1 MKFLK
6 TFENFY
12 LPSDMETDEQDYLM
26 RNRKMQNVVKP
37 DEDDEYCEPCEDD
50 SEMGAELPSFSEED
64 NMRMNRNEF
73 EEEEEDD
80 MSMSMPHIMR
90 FEAKKTKPESYKKS
104 GLKSPEK
111 ADRNKNNKI
120 EGWEKAVAKKI
131 EDSMDKKGGKGLT
144 PAQKKKLPEGLR
156 KAIETKKKK

>member
-1 MKFLK
+1 MKFLR

-12 LPSDMETDEQDYLM
+12 LPSEMETDEQDYLM

-37 DEDDEYCEPCEDD
+37 DEDEEYCEPCEDD
-50 SEMGAELPSFSEED
+50 DKMGDELPSFSEED

-80 MSMSMPHIMR
+80 MSMRMPHIMR

-104 GLKSPEK
+104 GLKNPDK

-156 KAIETKKKK
+156 KAIEAKKK

>member
-1 MKFLK
+1 MKFLR

-12 LPSDMETDEQDYLM
+12 LPSEMETDEQDYLM
-26 RNRKMQNVVKP
+26 RNRKMQNVVKS

-50 SEMGAELPSFSEED
+50 DKMGDELPSFSDED

-80 MSMSMPHIMR
+80 MGMRMSNIMR

-104 GLKSPEK
+104 GLKHPDK

-131 EDSMDKKGGKGLT
+131 EDSMDKKGEKGLT
-144 PAQKKKLPEGLR
+144 PAQKKLPEGLR
-156 KAIETKKKK
+156 KAIEAKNKK

>member
-1 MKFLK
+1 MKFLR

-37 DEDDEYCEPCEDD
+37 DEDEEYCEPCEDD
-50 SEMGAELPSFSEED
+50 DKMGDELPSFSEED

-80 MSMSMPHIMR
+80 MSMRMPHIMR

-104 GLKSPEK
+104 GLKNPDK

-156 KAIETKKKK
+156 KAIEAKKK

>member
-1 MKFLK
+1 MKFLR

-37 DEDDEYCEPCEDD
+37 DEDEEYCEPCEDD
-50 SEMGAELPSFSEED
+50 DKMGDELPSFSEED

-80 MSMSMPHIMR
+80 MSMRMPHIMR

-104 GLKSPEK
+104 GLKNPDK

-144 PAQKKKLPEGLR
+144 PAQKKKLPEDLR
-156 KAIETKKKK
+156 KAIEAKNKK

>member
-1 MKFLK
+1 MKFLR

-37 DEDDEYCEPCEDD
+37 DDDDEYCEPCADD
-50 SEMGAELPSFSEED
+50 DEMGAELPSFSEED

-80 MSMSMPHIMR
+80 MSMRMPHIMR

-104 GLKSPEK
+104 GLKNPEK

-131 EDSMDKKGGKGLT
+131 EDSMEKKDKKELT
-144 PAQKKKLPEGLR
+144 PSQKKKLPEGLQ
-156 KAIETKKKK
+156 KAIEAKKKK

>member
-1 MKFLK
+1 
-6 TFENFY
+6 
-12 LPSDMETDEQDYLM
+12 
-26 RNRKMQNVVKP
+26 
-37 DEDDEYCEPCEDD
+37 
-50 SEMGAELPSFSEED
+50 
-64 NMRMNRNEF
+64 MNRNEF

-144 PAQKKKLPEGLR
+144 PAQKKKLPESLR

>member
-1 MKFLK
+1 
-6 TFENFY
+6 
-12 LPSDMETDEQDYLM
+12 METDEQDYLM

-37 DEDDEYCEPCEDD
+37 DDDDEYCEPCADD
-50 SEMGAELPSFSEED
+50 DEMGAELPSFSEED

-73 EEEEEDD
+73 EEEEEKDD
-80 MSMSMPHIMR
+80 MSMRMPHIMR
-90 FEAKKTKPESYKKS
+90 FEAKKTKPETYKKS
-104 GLKSPEK
+104 GLKNPEK

-131 EDSMDKKGGKGLT
+131 EDSMEKKDKKKLS

-156 KAIETKKKK
+156 KAIEGKNKK

>member
-1 MKFLK
+1 
-6 TFENFY
+6 
-12 LPSDMETDEQDYLM
+12 METDEQDYLM

-37 DEDDEYCEPCEDD
+37 DEDEEYCEPCEDD
-50 SEMGAELPSFSEED
+50 DKMGDELPSFSEED

-80 MSMSMPHIMR
+80 MSMRMPHIMR

-104 GLKSPEK
+104 GLKNPDK

-156 KAIETKKKK
+156 KAIEAKKK

>member
-1 MKFLK
+1 MKFLR

-12 LPSDMETDEQDYLM
+12 LPSEMETDEQDYLM
-26 RNRKMQNVVKP
+26 RNRKMQNVVKS

-50 SEMGAELPSFSEED
+50 DKIGDELPSFSEEEEIED
-64 NMRMNRNEF
+64 NDKMGMRMPN
-73 EEEEEDD
+73 
-80 MSMSMPHIMR
+80 IMR

-104 GLKSPEK
+104 GLKNPDK

-144 PAQKKKLPEGLR
+144 AEQKEKLSPSLQKAILAKKK
-156 KAIETKKKK
+156 

>member
-1 MKFLK
+1 MKFLR

-37 DEDDEYCEPCEDD
+37 DDDDEYCEPCEDD
-50 SEMGAELPSFSEED
+50 IEMGAELPSFSEED

-80 MSMSMPHIMR
+80 MSMRMPHIMR

-104 GLKSPEK
+104 GLKNPEK
-111 ADRNKNNKI
+111 ADRNKNKKI

-144 PAQKKKLPEGLR
+144 AAQKKLPEGLR
-156 KAIETKKKK
+156 KAIEAKNKK